1 MYMRGSVLICVG
13 GKKMVSDARYC
24 STLVTAKG
32 GQMSVNCN
40 DQWSP
45 RQHFKNH
52 HQLIK
57 AGWSYKYIILS
68 EILQQ
73 NLI

>member
-1 MYMRGSVLICVG
+1 
-13 GKKMVSDARYC
+13 MV
-24 STLVTAKG
+24 
-32 GQMSVNCN
+32 
-40 DQWSP
+40 P

-57 AGWSYKYIILS
+57 AEWSYKYIILS

-73 NLI
+73 NLIRRPVYTGDFFAPHDLVRDFESPEWPGGEVFLYFMEIFKSK